1 MNKDENDLRI
11 LSIIYYISGGLAGV
25 QAVWCMIMLFMRT
38 IRYAMGSESMF
49 GAPFARP
56 TMASPLL
63 NSLFIFALI
72 GAIAICLIITGWLI
86 ARRKHFVF
94 CLVIGAIS
102 LLLGRPGIVLGVFTI
117 VILMRP
123 STRELFEANK
133 NVSAVSSGE

>member
-1 MNKDENDLRI
+1 MDKDENDLRT
-11 LSIIYYISGGLAGV
+11 LSIFYYIFGGLAGV
-25 QAVWCMIMLFMRT
+25 SVIWHIIRFLITMIRNST
-38 IRYAMGSESMF
+38 GS
-49 GAPFARP
+49 GDTLWAPFARP

-72 GAIAICLIITGWLI
+72 GAIAVLMIITGRLI
-86 ARRKHFVF
+86 AGRRHLVF

-102 LLLGRPGIVLGVFTI
+102 LISPYGIILGVFTI

-133 NVSAVSSGE
+133 NMSAVSSRE